1 MKLDLQDRASI
12 LKLLVAMTSIVII
25 FIMGVII
32 ISPFLPAIILAL
44 ILTLATWPAFRW
56 MERQLNFRTTLAAL
70 LMTILL
76 GIFFLIPVIF
86 MGATLV
92 DSFKGFITAA
102 SDTFRSQDANPPL
115 WLENIPVLGD
125 YADSFWDD
133 YVRDKERIPTLLQ
146 QHSGDITQKLI
157 AVTASI
163 GRGVLDVFLSVVIAF
178 FMFRH
183 GVFTASRLTAL
194 IENFGGPTAVHLLSV
209 SKGTLI
215 AVVYGV
221 VGTAVAQGVAA
232 IIGFWVAG
240 VPGAPFLGLI
250 TFIIS
255 FIPGGPPF
263 VWLPATLWL
272 LAENETGAAIFLGI
286 WGFLIISGVDNVLR
300 PYFISLGTNL
310 PLILVLLGVVGG
322 IIAFGFIGLF
332 VGPTLLAVA
341 YALILEWSN
350 IPRKPKSDVLV
361 IEKESYK
368 DSDISGT

>member
-70 LMTILL
+70 LMTVLL

-102 SDTFRSQDANPPL
+102 SETFRSQDANPPL

-194 IENFGGPTAVHLLSV
+194 IENFGGPTAIHLLSV

-350 IPRKPKSDVLV
+350 IPRKPKGDVLV

-368 DSDISGT
+368 DADISGT